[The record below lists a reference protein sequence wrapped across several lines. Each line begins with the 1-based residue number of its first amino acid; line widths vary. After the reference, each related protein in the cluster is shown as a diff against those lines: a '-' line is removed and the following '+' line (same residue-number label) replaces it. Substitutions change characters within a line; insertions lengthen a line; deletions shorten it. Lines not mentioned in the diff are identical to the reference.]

1 MANDQSR
8 SQSSSATSPVKLVGK
23 ICRGKFALGSKPPLV
38 TLITRTGLGTRLVRT
53 PSYCVEICLW
63 SSKTWTTPRL
73 VSFKTKD
80 SNLYGIPLA
89 PVVIVKK
96 VPAHHHL
103 LRIFIQILCYQGVH
117 MQDKEHTESTGKI
130 CIGSFYLERPYYIN
144 LKHIN
149 TQLLIKELSHGVY
162 QTSNSRNCHQIQHW
176 NIKINAQDIK
186 RRNK

>member
-1 MANDQSR
+1 MIIPQFGKESRKLGRVNFRKGFWNCYYLGTSSLLVSIVANDQSR

-23 ICRGKFALGSKPPLV
+23 ICWGKFALGSKPPLV

-80 SNLYGIPLA
+80 SNLYGIPPA

-103 LRIFIQILCYQGVH
+103 PRTFIQILCYQGVH

-130 CIGSFYLERPYYIN
+130 CIYWFFLFRATILYKPLA
-144 LKHIN
+144 H
-149 TQLLIKELSHGVY
+149 
-162 QTSNSRNCHQIQHW
+162 
-176 NIKINAQDIK
+176 
-186 RRNK
+186 